1 MRINS
6 MRGTSLVEYERALAC
21 YAPRPLIDA
30 AAAGA
35 AKRMTSISS
44 YIRHAL
50 VEQLRR
56 DKVRLDENEAQRR
69 AG

>member
-1 MRINS
+1 
-6 MRGTSLVEYERALAC
+6 MRGTSLVEYERALTC

-35 AKRMTSISS
+35 AKRMTSVSA
-44 YIRHAL
+44 YIRQAL

-56 DKVRLDENEAQRR
+56 DKVRLGNEVQHP
-69 AG
+69 